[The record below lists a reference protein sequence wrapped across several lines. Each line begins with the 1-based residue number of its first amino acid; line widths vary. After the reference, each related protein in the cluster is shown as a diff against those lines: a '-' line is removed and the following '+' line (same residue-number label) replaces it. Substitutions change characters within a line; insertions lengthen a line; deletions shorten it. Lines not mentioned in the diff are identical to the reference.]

1 VPHGRAAGSWVATNQ
16 ALPRGAEKIEGFL
29 ARERKNVSPSAERC
43 TSAWDLCVVQDSIP
57 AELGNVWRML
67 VDVSCLWATPYD
79 LTQVANVS
87 FVCVSCEQALFIRTV
102 RTGFPLTT
110 SHELPILGMRA
121 GATSVR
127 SFSLSVDLDLTGAT
141 PKGCPSPLGPPRIRD
156 YGSGLHDLLPES
168 EVVVRRKSFLRMR
181 FLE

>member
-1 VPHGRAAGSWVATNQ
+1 VPQGRAAGSLVATNQ

-29 ARERKNVSPSAERC
+29 AKERKNVSPSAERC

-67 VDVSCLWATPYD
+67 VDVSCFWTTSYD
-79 LTQVANVS
+79 WTLVANVS

-110 SHELPILGMRA
+110 SHELPILGMH
-121 GATSVR
+121 GSE
-127 SFSLSVDLDLTGAT
+127 SCL
-141 PKGCPSPLGPPRIRD
+141 PPGTNEKR
-156 YGSGLHDLLPES
+156 ES
-168 EVVVRRKSFLRMR
+168 EREFEVVASGEPVETITKSATREFTGTLA
-181 FLE
+181 EDTA